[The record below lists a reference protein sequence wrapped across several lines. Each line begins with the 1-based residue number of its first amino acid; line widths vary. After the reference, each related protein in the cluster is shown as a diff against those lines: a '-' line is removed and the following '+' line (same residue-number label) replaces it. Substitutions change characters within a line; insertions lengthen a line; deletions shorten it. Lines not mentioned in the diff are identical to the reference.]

1 MGRKNITETDTQA
14 RVPANICMHAP
25 PPLFLT
31 QARARA
37 RGVRTRTHSLS
48 LSLSLSL
55 SRQVLVPLE
64 GLAIDYFSVQ
74 DYSFYLT
81 FVVVVVAL
89 FVFVHLWVALTVC
102 DATQPQE
109 AELL

>member
-1 MGRKNITETDTQA
+1 
-14 RVPANICMHAP
+14 MHARTP
-25 PPLFLT
+25 PPPFPD
-31 QARARA
+31 ASPRACA
-37 RGVRTRTHSLS
+37 RGAHTHA
-48 LSLSLSL
+48 LSLSL

-74 DYSFYLT
+74 DDSFYLT
-81 FVVVVVAL
+81 FVVVVAL

-102 DATQPQE
+102 DAIQPQE